1 MKATF
6 KKYDVDDSAARIDE
20 ILTTSDASFE
30 EVKSIPSRDRLTFDN
45 GFYVW
50 CSALFIDI
58 RESSKLPTKYQRP
71 SLARIYRSYI
81 SEMVA
86 VMSNNP
92 NCSEVTIAGDA
103 VWGVFDTPYQADID
117 SVFSTA
123 AQLASQTR
131 ILNCRYKKKKNYD
144 AIITGIGID
153 YGRALML
160 KAGYKGS
167 SINEVVWM
175 GEVVNKASNL
185 CGFGNKSWSDKQLM
199 VSDLFYDNLNED
211 NKKLLERNHT
221 RGCYHGNVIN
231 MQMEAWWK
239 EHCST

>member
-1 MKATF
+1 MKVSYR
-6 KKYDVDDSAARIDE
+6 KYDVEDSVARIDE
-20 ILTTSDASFE
+20 ILTTSDTSFE
-30 EVKSIPSRDRLTFDN
+30 ELKSIPSRDRLTFNN

-58 RESSKLPTKYQRP
+58 RASSKLPDNYRRP

-86 VMSNNP
+86 VMSDNP

-103 VWGVFDTPYQADID
+103 VWGVFDTPQKVQID

-123 AQLASQTR
+123 AQLASQTK
-131 ILNCRYKKKKNYD
+131 ILNCRYKKKKNYEP
-144 AIITGIGID
+144 ISTGIGMD

-175 GEVVNKASNL
+175 GDVVNGASNL
-185 CGFGNKSWSDKQLM
+185 CGFGNKSWNDRHQM
-199 VSDLFYDNLNED
+199 VSDIFYQNLND
-211 NKKLLERNHT
+211 HNQSLLERNHT
-221 RGCYHGNVIN
+221 RACYHGNVVDTE
-231 MQMEAWWK
+231 MEEWWK
-239 EHCST
+239 ENC